1 MIIKFSILSDQ
12 ENLTY
17 FNFLFVVVIVVVV
30 VEKINIKDLV
40 PRKVI

>member
-1 MIIKFSILSDQ
+1 MIIKLSILSDQ
-12 ENLTY
+12 ENLIY

>member
-12 ENLTY
+12 ENLIY
-17 FNFLFVVVIVVVV
+17 FNFLFVVVIAVVV

>member
-12 ENLTY
+12 GNLIY
-17 FNFLFVVVIVVVV
+17 FNFLFVVVAAVAV

>member
-12 ENLTY
+12 GNLIY
-17 FNFLFVVVIVVVV
+17 FNFLFVVVAVVAV